1 MKNLFLIL
9 FFVFSAL
16 LLSIGLQA
24 KTKQEIKEKPKID
37 VPTVAQKYF
46 KVARNVR
53 VKFLIINSKVR
64 QTNQGIYNSK
74 LNQIASEVKN
84 KGTNRQ
90 PAMLAI
96 SFFGNFIYR

>member
-1 MKNLFLIL
+1 MKNLLFIL

-24 KTKQEIKEKPKID
+24 KTHKSIKEKQKID
-37 VPTVAQKYF
+37 VATVAQKEF
-46 KVARNVR
+46 KITRNIR
-53 VKFLIINSKVR
+53 VQFEKTRNFYKVVNSKVR
-64 QTNQGIYNSK
+64 QTKKAKYNFK
-74 LNQIASEVKN
+74 LIASEK

-96 SFFGNFIYR
+96 SFLGT